1 MRSEDYLLDSN
12 CFMTA
17 ARQYYARDF
26 APGFWSQLEGVMG
39 HKDVFLLDIV
49 REEIMNGGDDLAT
62 WLKELNRVHLLQ
74 RNDVEVFKQY
84 RDKVL
89 PHIGGCGFYKQNA
102 IKRWHE
108 FDIADPWLVAA
119 ALARGGAIVTLEL
132 PKGSRNRNQPSSA
145 IKIPDVAADLGAH
158 CIDLFEFMRI
168 KGFYWG

>member
-26 APGFWSQLEGVMG
+26 APGFWRQLEGVMG
-39 HKDVFLLDIV
+39 HKDVLLLDIV

-62 WLKELNRVHLLQ
+62 WLKELKGVHLLQ

-84 RDKVL
+84 TDKVL
-89 PHIGGCGFYKQNA
+89 PHIGNCGFYKQNA

-108 FDIADPWLVAA
+108 CRSFGEGWRHRHFGVA
-119 ALARGGAIVTLEL
+119 
-132 PKGSRNRNQPSSA
+132 KGEPQPQPTVKRNKNP
-145 IKIPDVAADLGAH
+145 
-158 CIDLFEFMRI
+158 
-168 KGFYWG
+168 